1 MSDLNTTKGQITQE
15 TLNLIRFFLNRRIFK
30 RGYRK
35 GKAPIEIF
43 TNKPL
48 KSSWIDELLDLVY

>member
-48 KSSWIDELLDLVY
+48 QSPWIDELLDLVY